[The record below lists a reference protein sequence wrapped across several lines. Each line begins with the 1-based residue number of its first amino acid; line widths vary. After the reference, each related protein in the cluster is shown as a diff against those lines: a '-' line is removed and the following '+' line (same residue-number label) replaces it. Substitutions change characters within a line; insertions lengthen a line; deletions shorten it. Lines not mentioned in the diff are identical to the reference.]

1 MIIGTIGI
9 QQWGAKHITGAAASY
24 VLHWSSIWEW
34 KGLSQKHGHW
44 IKKVSR
50 FHCETNAYFEPD
62 SLQPDPA
69 SRRGSGLQA
78 VDGWTQRRLPLG
90 GAHGPGIK
98 TPIVPSFI
106 PPFGKKIT
114 SKHSGNAK
122 TKDRGA
128 KLWSSVH
135 ICKTWGLGKKILN
148 DGANLDEV
156 SNCKKM
162 CVRFFV
168 TQQISYNSRV
178 WQKVYKDSPFIGI
191 SSIWVE

>member
-34 KGLSQKHGHW
+34 KGSSQKHGHW

-90 GAHGPGIK
+90 GAQGPGIK

-106 PPFGKKIT
+106 PPFGKKKPQNIPEMQKLKT
-114 SKHSGNAK
+114 VGQNSGVLYTFVGLEDLAK
-122 TKDRGA
+122 NSWKCSRCPQ
-128 KLWSSVH
+128 WWCQSR
-135 ICKTWGLGKKILN
+135 WGQQLQENVCKILCN
-148 DGANLDEV
+148 TTN
-156 SNCKKM
+156 
-162 CVRFFV
+162 
-168 TQQISYNSRV
+168 
-178 WQKVYKDSPFIGI
+178 FI
-191 SSIWVE
+191 

>member
-1 MIIGTIGI
+1 MISLHQTRSEITRQLSVGPDSSRAKTVLDKILFIVQKVIMIIGTIGI

-90 GAHGPGIK
+90 GAQGPGIK

-106 PPFGKKIT
+106 PPFGKK
-114 SKHSGNAK
+114 
-122 TKDRGA
+122 
-128 KLWSSVH
+128 
-135 ICKTWGLGKKILN
+135 
-148 DGANLDEV
+148 
-156 SNCKKM
+156 
-162 CVRFFV
+162 
-168 TQQISYNSRV
+168 
-178 WQKVYKDSPFIGI
+178 
-191 SSIWVE
+191 